1 MGICI
6 CCCCNKKTTDC
17 LENTLIVF
25 NAINIVFYILGL
37 ILIDWKVVSS
47 IILIINII
55 ILLFLVFNITTLIL
69 VKIFRE
75 LETIYTTKRKLCYI
89 FAFISM
95 FLTIACF
102 FLSVLA
108 ESVGSEKVYNYDHP
122 CLNIYKENEEEYNI
136 KIRTNTPHRTIYNE
150 SDIEKICEEEEIEN
164 VDAFWYNKRSTTKDI
179 VMSYICCS
187 ITEIFCLFGAFMWYN
202 LMKRIKYCVKGKI
215 FEGNGLINYGPLGSY
230 IAKNN
235 LKNKGKSTGKLNGNE
250 TIYVKSNMN
259 ATKKTS
265 NKNSFVTNNK
275 KDNIINENNEISE
288 QPYEESNI
296 SNQEEENQEKIK
308 EEKEPSH
315 LSDDDFY

>member
-55 ILLFLVFNITTLIL
+55 ILIFLAFNLTTLIL

-75 LETIYTTKRKLCYI
+75 LETIYTTKKKLCYI
-89 FAFISM
+89 FVYISM

-102 FLSVLA
+102 FLAVLA
-108 ESVGSEKVYNYDHP
+108 ESIGSEKVYNYDHP
-122 CLNIYKENEEEYNI
+122 CLNKYKENEEEYNI
-136 KIRTNTPHRTIYNE
+136 NNIKIPPRQIYNE
-150 SDIEKICEEEEIEN
+150 SQIKDICEDEEDY
-164 VDAFWYNKRSTTKDI
+164 DAFWYYKRSTTKDI
-179 VMSYICCS
+179 VMPYICCS
-187 ITEIFCLFGAFMWYN
+187 ITEIFCLLGAFMWYN
-202 LMKRIKYCVKGKI
+202 LVKRIKYCVKGKI
-215 FEGNGLINYGPLGSY
+215 FEGNGLVNYGPLGSF

-288 QPYEESNI
+288 QPYEESNN